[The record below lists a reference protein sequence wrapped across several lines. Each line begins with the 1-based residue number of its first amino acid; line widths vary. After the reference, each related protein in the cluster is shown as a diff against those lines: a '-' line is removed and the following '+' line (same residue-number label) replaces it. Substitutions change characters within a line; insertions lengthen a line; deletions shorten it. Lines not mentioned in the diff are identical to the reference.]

1 MCVTHRLSS
10 SPASLDPTSTQAWS
24 VCADTD
30 QGTVSWALTSKP
42 QTEGPCWKYVTC
54 VCSLCSWLC
63 TNTCW
68 SDGSGW
74 ASFLS
79 SQLNLW
85 LVKEFTG
92 IGSAFEYAS
101 FPPSWSLPPKT
112 RFRCWD
118 AGTSVNPSRCWKL
131 MCWAFSSF
139 LQSCI
144 LWVKIQPWASLVVKN
159 LLANARDT
167 SLIPGPGRS
176 HMLWS
181 S

>member
-1 MCVTHRLSS
+1 MIPVCDSQAILQPCQSRPYINTGMKCLCRHRSGH
-10 SPASLDPTSTQAWS
+10 LD
-24 VCADTD
+24 
-30 QGTVSWALTSKP
+30 WALTSKP
-42 QTEGPCWKYVTC
+42 QTEGPCWKHVTC

-74 ASFLS
+74 AGFLS
-79 SQLNLW
+79 SQLDLW

-118 AGTSVNPSRCWKL
+118 AGTSVNPSQCWKL
-131 MCWAFSSF
+131 MCWAFSSSF
-139 LQSCI
+139 PQSSL
-144 LWVKIQPWASLVVKN
+144 LWVQIQPWASLV
-159 LLANARDT
+159 A
-167 SLIPGPGRS
+167 
-176 HMLWS
+176 LW
-181 S
+181 